1 MDTTEA
7 AAFVAAVTGMTAT
20 DQSAFRES
28 RASLVLAG
36 CLLTAHR
43 RLVSPHPS
51 LPLPASSASASLGAD
66 SRPTS
71 KEEQL
76 RSTPCRRIPA
86 SDGYIL
92 PAVARLILTFADCH
106 GFFSG
111 LSFLTACEALARCL
125 SPPPQGV
132 PADNP
137 EVGTL
142 GLTSGQQFTCL
153 RYSSV
158 FDDSSFAASTSFSR
172 SLGGGAYAAH
182 RASKRR
188 LFGQFFPSFS
198 RDFLE
203 PHFFVFLL
211 SLEYT
216 LSVRTSPWASFF
228 ASTKDE
234 MPVAWSRL
242 LACRPLP
249 LPKSASASVLA
260 DACELLGFSSFC
272 SVSASGETKTV
283 NRTAGLVEPVRGY
296 LGPPGSLRRQQQRFK
311 LLSEVAEVLLP
322 SAVASSARLHAFLL
336 FLLRLLPPLAA
347 SSHRLALRK
356 TLKADASASAAA
368 SSSSSVPS
376 ASSLSSSEASVAAD
390 CSPSAC
396 FSSAVSTCLL
406 LDAVPGASLSNTQ
419 RREGSDVSWQQGNW
433 VLEAEEAEQ
442 ERFTQ
447 LLLTIFLATV
457 AGASSSTLRSAM
469 SISSPVAVNEQGDVL
484 SSGSEKS
491 SSSRNVLSSF
501 RRPSAASLSSSSLA
515 SKSFSSMP
523 ASDQALQE
531 CREPRQE
538 GESDRLAG
546 RHRRSCRNR
555 VLSESFPS
563 PLFDALV
570 HALVEKYADPEGLV
584 GLLASRCTPTRIQQR
599 EDECSH
605 LPDSVSSSASLPSPA
620 LRLGK
625 PHDEEPDAHACRQA
639 QTGGSN
645 AERLQPAASAQPPR
659 RDRRTT
665 PRESNET
672 RSATLL
678 LSSCPVFVLL
688 RALVNRLCEQVA
700 SSEACDEEGM
710 DSSHSDAA
718 TRREGH
724 RGVVLSATLS
734 ARDAANLGGG
744 NRGRTCWGLG
754 DSSYG
759 ATGRGDSARAKVG
772 ERGDRNALLDDLGKR
787 RMMHTEEEDV
797 GEGLC
802 VEQAEDFLKMCLS
815 LHAPRRTFTLNAFP
829 GPQETEDDD
838 GEVQEVG
845 GSSASARR
853 SAGLKSD
860 GRSCEDAAH
869 RTSGTSAFTSFPF
882 LQYFWDAENMPS
894 SQAWALRQARPVFVN
909 ARQEASFYLRV
920 SSAANELLSVFVT
933 SQERKAKALLV
944 GLASR
949 QLATRSRQPGCGAG
963 RVSVA
968 HSLSPRKATK
978 DLQVSRAEG
987 CGEGEDSGDDDGGR
1001 RTTPLSPHDLK
1012 AHLLLYICGNN
1023 ELNTNWRHLG
1033 ARLLFTLP
1041 ATNLAT
1047 LRDVLPVQ
1055 NPRHERCLSGALS
1068 CHELVSLLF
1077 RFFAP
1082 FADETAE
1089 RKETRSQTRR
1099 LFNHEE
1105 LEEKRENPKTKQQ
1118 VQPIQLLTV
1127 LGLVATS
1134 ATLCDPGAPH
1144 ALRVVALLSL
1154 QNVRPPGGK
1163 RLSPSLLSSLSV
1175 TSSLSSFFPASYHVG
1190 RGNLR
1195 GLSTAALSRH
1205 AEPGRAEDES
1215 EPANELEIE
1224 DVERLARMIGCAS
1237 PSMALITSTVA
1248 QISREDD
1255 APALLHLGRI
1265 RDQGETEEGEGERTR
1280 DAHSLLDSLSEP
1292 PEAEGKANER
1302 LSPSE
1307 VGVSE
1312 PLAGVVACSPAPSV
1326 SHDPAPTHVRHV
1338 EDSETTGNRNERR
1351 NKDDDR
1357 MIFGSPSFVSP
1368 ASRSLSHA
1376 DHLAAAGMC
1385 MKALQFVRVYVS
1397 QVAGGAAPE
1406 ILRSRPKKEAK
1417 GPKARK
1423 KRETE
1428 DAKLADTKA
1437 NVQCGAGD
1445 TDACVKGDKTDADEA
1460 CGEEAKNDE
1469 RVEGRQTHSTEISVE
1484 AYATSRGEA
1493 VMPAKERFACLERRR
1508 SSGGKGRACGRSEME
1523 TKAGAPRTSTALG
1536 VKREGPA
1543 DPQKPRQTHP
1553 FFQRRGQCKAP
1564 VTSEASI
1571 GRIPNH
1577 EDCSDISADF
1587 CIPQKRPNEVAGIR
1601 EPSRSCS
1608 RSFPPTDGAS
1618 SAWTADVSFSPLA
1631 SLGLLRQGLG
1641 GDLLDNFLHF
1651 WSALDLQA
1659 IAFVAL
1665 QLGCPVDALIFA
1677 EQELERR
1684 CPDSGLEEGLAV
1696 VSQQWQRSQWDRMP
1710 QIRSVQVLRQMLLEA
1725 QRGQGRGPDEVPRPP
1740 RAVANAAPDQEEA
1753 RGGKGGAAEGGTDE
1767 QGTWEKTEG
1776 VAEGAGR
1783 ALDCGHVVPGDKGKG
1798 EEGTVGS
1805 DGNRPSKEQRM
1816 SPESMRHF
1824 QLSLQRLREMAIRPA
1839 NASALLTPVG
1849 PAPLFLLV
1857 SQALIN
1863 ANEEDLSAVTDC
1875 LSPWHTSNFL
1885 IQRMHAENDWLA
1897 TLTLQQEQLETLEA
1911 KRLQVLAQ
1919 LRQLHSTGL
1928 HGHPGQGAWS
1938 ASSIGLEARS
1948 VFENEAV
1955 GRSRIPQTGD
1965 RDLHTRL
1972 REVEEELYATKLQM
1986 ADALGAI
1993 GLHSLRESL
2002 LVSLSLSSS
2011 APSQLSHS
2019 PSYPS
2024 LACTLSSQRSPMD
2037 FGGSWSGPGGG
2048 ALGGLG
2054 TRPFSASIGVGFPP
2068 LLEDEGKETD
2078 CGATAWL
2085 EKKFECLWRLRRWDC
2100 DETPWGASQTEIC
2113 PTFDSNAD
2121 LTESFSPCPRR
2132 PRDQTQPSLSLFNGC
2147 IYATLSLIHG
2157 AASCHPSSLVCPLQ
2171 SSQACSKGARA
2182 SHSATCHQQKSLFST
2197 PEDVIVDAGADA
2209 GNGDQVDGEAEEALS
2224 FQRGLSSTMVRLRA
2238 VQTSR
2243 HALALALE
2251 RLARSPQLADSS
2263 LSSIGHSS
2271 VDAQDQSLSRRLLGA
2286 YVELSMAHALQ
2297 RATTLNLLLN
2307 QCEQDW
2313 NDDPCGAASFEHLQS
2328 SWANDLAV
2336 TAGAA
2341 SASSSSA
2348 SSSSLSSLPFFLEPL
2363 VSLETCILQ
2372 AAIPSFHCIPPSAP
2386 FLPRSFET
2394 WTLRDASGA
2403 AACMRERQEDTLR
2416 FQRCCG
2422 DRGEAL
2428 TDAHACGCH
2437 VRRPAARHLLLL
2449 SQMKRE
2455 RGDWRGSLENLLQ
2468 AKEHL
2473 LQLQRDRERPFWE
2486 AVPVRSTERLGVCT
2500 GASPES
2506 NKQQYTQEA
2515 KPFMTSFHQMQSL
2528 IHIDTYMYIYK
2539 YIYKY
2544 IYIYIYIY

>member
-1 MDTTEA
+1 MRLGNDTGTMPVPWVA
-7 AAFVAAVTGMTAT
+7 RVAA
-20 DQSAFRES
+20 
-28 RASLVLAG
+28 
-36 CLLTAHR
+36 CLLSY
-43 RLVSPHPS
+43 LD
-51 LPLPASSASASLGAD
+51 L
-66 SRPTS
+66 
-71 KEEQL
+71 
-76 RSTPCRRIPA
+76 
-86 SDGYIL
+86 
-92 PAVARLILTFADCH
+92 VAR
-106 GFFSG
+106 
-111 LSFLTACEALARCL
+111 
-125 SPPPQGV
+125 
-132 PADNP
+132 
-137 EVGTL
+137 
-142 GLTSGQQFTCL
+142 
-153 RYSSV
+153 
-158 FDDSSFAASTSFSR
+158 
-172 SLGGGAYAAH
+172 
-182 RASKRR
+182 
-188 LFGQFFPSFS
+188 
-198 RDFLE
+198 
-203 PHFFVFLL
+203 
-211 SLEYT
+211 
-216 LSVRTSPWASFF
+216 
-228 ASTKDE
+228 
-234 MPVAWSRL
+234 
-242 LACRPLP
+242 
-249 LPKSASASVLA
+249 
-260 DACELLGFSSFC
+260 
-272 SVSASGETKTV
+272 
-283 NRTAGLVEPVRGY
+283 
-296 LGPPGSLRRQQQRFK
+296 
-311 LLSEVAEVLLP
+311 
-322 SAVASSARLHAFLL
+322 
-336 FLLRLLPPLAA
+336 
-347 SSHRLALRK
+347 
-356 TLKADASASAAA
+356 
-368 SSSSSVPS
+368 
-376 ASSLSSSEASVAAD
+376 
-390 CSPSAC
+390 
-396 FSSAVSTCLL
+396 
-406 LDAVPGASLSNTQ
+406 
-419 RREGSDVSWQQGNW
+419 
-433 VLEAEEAEQ
+433 
-442 ERFTQ
+442 
-447 LLLTIFLATV
+447 
-457 AGASSSTLRSAM
+457 
-469 SISSPVAVNEQGDVL
+469 
-484 SSGSEKS
+484 
-491 SSSRNVLSSF
+491 
-501 RRPSAASLSSSSLA
+501 
-515 SKSFSSMP
+515 
-523 ASDQALQE
+523 
-531 CREPRQE
+531 
-538 GESDRLAG
+538 
-546 RHRRSCRNR
+546 
-555 VLSESFPS
+555 
-563 PLFDALV
+563 
-570 HALVEKYADPEGLV
+570 
-584 GLLASRCTPTRIQQR
+584 
-599 EDECSH
+599 
-605 LPDSVSSSASLPSPA
+605 
-620 LRLGK
+620 
-625 PHDEEPDAHACRQA
+625 
-639 QTGGSN
+639 
-645 AERLQPAASAQPPR
+645 
-659 RDRRTT
+659 
-665 PRESNET
+665 
-672 RSATLL
+672 
-678 LSSCPVFVLL
+678 
-688 RALVNRLCEQVA
+688 
-700 SSEACDEEGM
+700 
-710 DSSHSDAA
+710 
-718 TRREGH
+718 
-724 RGVVLSATLS
+724 
-734 ARDAANLGGG
+734 
-744 NRGRTCWGLG
+744 
-754 DSSYG
+754 
-759 ATGRGDSARAKVG
+759 
-772 ERGDRNALLDDLGKR
+772 
-787 RMMHTEEEDV
+787 
-797 GEGLC
+797 
-802 VEQAEDFLKMCLS
+802 
-815 LHAPRRTFTLNAFP
+815 
-829 GPQETEDDD
+829 
-838 GEVQEVG
+838 
-845 GSSASARR
+845 
-853 SAGLKSD
+853 
-860 GRSCEDAAH
+860 
-869 RTSGTSAFTSFPF
+869 
-882 LQYFWDAENMPS
+882 
-894 SQAWALRQARPVFVN
+894 
-909 ARQEASFYLRV
+909 
-920 SSAANELLSVFVT
+920 
-933 SQERKAKALLV
+933 
-944 GLASR
+944 
-949 QLATRSRQPGCGAG
+949 
-963 RVSVA
+963 
-968 HSLSPRKATK
+968 
-978 DLQVSRAEG
+978 
-987 CGEGEDSGDDDGGR
+987 
-1001 RTTPLSPHDLK
+1001 
-1012 AHLLLYICGNN
+1012 
-1023 ELNTNWRHLG
+1023 
-1033 ARLLFTLP
+1033 
-1041 ATNLAT
+1041 
-1047 LRDVLPVQ
+1047 
-1055 NPRHERCLSGALS
+1055 
-1068 CHELVSLLF
+1068 
-1077 RFFAP
+1077 
-1082 FADETAE
+1082 
-1089 RKETRSQTRR
+1089 
-1099 LFNHEE
+1099 
-1105 LEEKRENPKTKQQ
+1105 
-1118 VQPIQLLTV
+1118 
-1127 LGLVATS
+1127 
-1134 ATLCDPGAPH
+1134 
-1144 ALRVVALLSL
+1144 
-1154 QNVRPPGGK
+1154 
-1163 RLSPSLLSSLSV
+1163 
-1175 TSSLSSFFPASYHVG
+1175 
-1190 RGNLR
+1190 
-1195 GLSTAALSRH
+1195 
-1205 AEPGRAEDES
+1205 
-1215 EPANELEIE
+1215 
-1224 DVERLARMIGCAS
+1224 
-1237 PSMALITSTVA
+1237 
-1248 QISREDD
+1248 
-1255 APALLHLGRI
+1255 GRI

-1280 DAHSLLDSLSEP
+1280 DADSLLDSLSEP
-1292 PEAEGKANER
+1292 PEAEGKENER

-1326 SHDPAPTHVRHV
+1326 SHDPAPTHVRQV

-1351 NKDDDR
+1351 NKDDER

-1397 QVAGGAAPE
+1397 QVAGGAAPG

-1641 GDLLDNFLHF
+1641 GDMLDNFLHF

-1696 VSQQWQRSQWDRMP
+1696 VSQQWQRAQWDRMP

-1753 RGGKGGAAEGGTDE
+1753 SGGKGGAAEGGTDE

-1875 LSPWHTSNFL
+1875 LSAWHTSNFL

-1928 HGHPGQGAWS
+1928 HGHPDQAAWS

-1955 GRSRIPQTGD
+1955 GRSRITQTGD

-2011 APSQLSHS
+2011 VPSQLSHS

-2085 EKKFECLWRLRRWDC
+2085 EKKFECLWRLHRWDC
-2100 DETPWGASQTEIC
+2100 DETPWGASQTERC
-2113 PTFDSNAD
+2113 PMFDSNAD

-2171 SSQACSKGARA
+2171 SSQACSNGARA
-2182 SHSATCHQQKSLFST
+2182 PHSATWHQQKSLFST

-2209 GNGDQVDGEAEEALS
+2209 GNGDQVDGEAEEALI
-2224 FQRGLSSTMVRLRA
+2224 FQRGLSSTMARLRA

-2263 LSSIGHSS
+2263 LPSIGHSA

-2341 SASSSSA
+2341 SACSSSA

-2486 AVPVRSTERLGVCT
+2486 AVPVRSTERLG
-2500 GASPES
+2500 
-2506 NKQQYTQEA
+2506 
-2515 KPFMTSFHQMQSL
+2515 
-2528 IHIDTYMYIYK
+2528 
-2539 YIYKY
+2539 
-2544 IYIYIYIY
+2544 

>member
-1 MDTTEA
+1 
-7 AAFVAAVTGMTAT
+7 
-20 DQSAFRES
+20 
-28 RASLVLAG
+28 
-36 CLLTAHR
+36 
-43 RLVSPHPS
+43 
-51 LPLPASSASASLGAD
+51 
-66 SRPTS
+66 
-71 KEEQL
+71 
-76 RSTPCRRIPA
+76 
-86 SDGYIL
+86 
-92 PAVARLILTFADCH
+92 
-106 GFFSG
+106 
-111 LSFLTACEALARCL
+111 
-125 SPPPQGV
+125 
-132 PADNP
+132 
-137 EVGTL
+137 
-142 GLTSGQQFTCL
+142 
-153 RYSSV
+153 
-158 FDDSSFAASTSFSR
+158 
-172 SLGGGAYAAH
+172 
-182 RASKRR
+182 
-188 LFGQFFPSFS
+188 
-198 RDFLE
+198 
-203 PHFFVFLL
+203 
-211 SLEYT
+211 
-216 LSVRTSPWASFF
+216 
-228 ASTKDE
+228 
-234 MPVAWSRL
+234 
-242 LACRPLP
+242 
-249 LPKSASASVLA
+249 
-260 DACELLGFSSFC
+260 
-272 SVSASGETKTV
+272 
-283 NRTAGLVEPVRGY
+283 
-296 LGPPGSLRRQQQRFK
+296 
-311 LLSEVAEVLLP
+311 
-322 SAVASSARLHAFLL
+322 
-336 FLLRLLPPLAA
+336 
-347 SSHRLALRK
+347 
-356 TLKADASASAAA
+356 
-368 SSSSSVPS
+368 
-376 ASSLSSSEASVAAD
+376 
-390 CSPSAC
+390 
-396 FSSAVSTCLL
+396 
-406 LDAVPGASLSNTQ
+406 
-419 RREGSDVSWQQGNW
+419 
-433 VLEAEEAEQ
+433 
-442 ERFTQ
+442 
-447 LLLTIFLATV
+447 
-457 AGASSSTLRSAM
+457 
-469 SISSPVAVNEQGDVL
+469 
-484 SSGSEKS
+484 
-491 SSSRNVLSSF
+491 
-501 RRPSAASLSSSSLA
+501 
-515 SKSFSSMP
+515 
-523 ASDQALQE
+523 
-531 CREPRQE
+531 
-538 GESDRLAG
+538 
-546 RHRRSCRNR
+546 
-555 VLSESFPS
+555 
-563 PLFDALV
+563 
-570 HALVEKYADPEGLV
+570 
-584 GLLASRCTPTRIQQR
+584 
-599 EDECSH
+599 
-605 LPDSVSSSASLPSPA
+605 
-620 LRLGK
+620 
-625 PHDEEPDAHACRQA
+625 
-639 QTGGSN
+639 
-645 AERLQPAASAQPPR
+645 
-659 RDRRTT
+659 
-665 PRESNET
+665 
-672 RSATLL
+672 
-678 LSSCPVFVLL
+678 
-688 RALVNRLCEQVA
+688 
-700 SSEACDEEGM
+700 
-710 DSSHSDAA
+710 
-718 TRREGH
+718 
-724 RGVVLSATLS
+724 
-734 ARDAANLGGG
+734 
-744 NRGRTCWGLG
+744 
-754 DSSYG
+754 
-759 ATGRGDSARAKVG
+759 
-772 ERGDRNALLDDLGKR
+772 
-787 RMMHTEEEDV
+787 
-797 GEGLC
+797 
-802 VEQAEDFLKMCLS
+802 
-815 LHAPRRTFTLNAFP
+815 
-829 GPQETEDDD
+829 
-838 GEVQEVG
+838 
-845 GSSASARR
+845 
-853 SAGLKSD
+853 
-860 GRSCEDAAH
+860 
-869 RTSGTSAFTSFPF
+869 
-882 LQYFWDAENMPS
+882 
-894 SQAWALRQARPVFVN
+894 
-909 ARQEASFYLRV
+909 
-920 SSAANELLSVFVT
+920 
-933 SQERKAKALLV
+933 
-944 GLASR
+944 
-949 QLATRSRQPGCGAG
+949 
-963 RVSVA
+963 
-968 HSLSPRKATK
+968 
-978 DLQVSRAEG
+978 
-987 CGEGEDSGDDDGGR
+987 
-1001 RTTPLSPHDLK
+1001 
-1012 AHLLLYICGNN
+1012 
-1023 ELNTNWRHLG
+1023 
-1033 ARLLFTLP
+1033 
-1041 ATNLAT
+1041 
-1047 LRDVLPVQ
+1047 
-1055 NPRHERCLSGALS
+1055 
-1068 CHELVSLLF
+1068 
-1077 RFFAP
+1077 
-1082 FADETAE
+1082 
-1089 RKETRSQTRR
+1089 
-1099 LFNHEE
+1099 
-1105 LEEKRENPKTKQQ
+1105 
-1118 VQPIQLLTV
+1118 
-1127 LGLVATS
+1127 
-1134 ATLCDPGAPH
+1134 
-1144 ALRVVALLSL
+1144 
-1154 QNVRPPGGK
+1154 
-1163 RLSPSLLSSLSV
+1163 
-1175 TSSLSSFFPASYHVG
+1175 
-1190 RGNLR
+1190 
-1195 GLSTAALSRH
+1195 
-1205 AEPGRAEDES
+1205 
-1215 EPANELEIE
+1215 
-1224 DVERLARMIGCAS
+1224 
-1237 PSMALITSTVA
+1237 
-1248 QISREDD
+1248 
-1255 APALLHLGRI
+1255 
-1265 RDQGETEEGEGERTR
+1265 
-1280 DAHSLLDSLSEP
+1280 
-1292 PEAEGKANER
+1292 
-1302 LSPSE
+1302 
-1307 VGVSE
+1307 
-1312 PLAGVVACSPAPSV
+1312 
-1326 SHDPAPTHVRHV
+1326 
-1338 EDSETTGNRNERR
+1338 
-1351 NKDDDR
+1351 
-1357 MIFGSPSFVSP
+1357 MIFGSSSFVSP

-1397 QVAGGAAPE
+1397 QVAGGAAPG

-1460 CGEEAKNDE
+1460 CGEEAKNE

-1523 TKAGAPRTSTALG
+1523 TKAGAPTTSTALG

-1564 VTSEASI
+1564 VTSEASV

-1641 GDLLDNFLHF
+1641 GDMLDNFLHF

-1696 VSQQWQRSQWDRMP
+1696 VSQQWQRAQWDRMP

-1740 RAVANAAPDQEEA
+1740 RTVANAAPDQEEA
-1753 RGGKGGAAEGGTDE
+1753 SGGKGGAAEGGTDE

-1928 HGHPGQGAWS
+1928 HGHPDQAAWS

-1955 GRSRIPQTGD
+1955 GRSRITQTGD

-2011 APSQLSHS
+2011 VPSQLSHS
-2019 PSYPS
+2019 LSYPS

-2085 EKKFECLWRLRRWDC
+2085 EKKFECLWRLHRWDC

-2113 PTFDSNAD
+2113 PMFDSNAD

-2132 PRDQTQPSLSLFNGC
+2132 SRDQTQPSLSLFNGC

-2224 FQRGLSSTMVRLRA
+2224 FQRGLSSTMARLRA

-2263 LSSIGHSS
+2263 LPSIGHSA

-2336 TAGAA
+2336 AAGAA
-2341 SASSSSA
+2341 SACSSSA

-2372 AAIPSFHCIPPSAP
+2372 AAIPSFHCIPSSAP

-2394 WTLRDASGA
+2394 WTLREASGA

-2486 AVPVRSTERLGVCT
+2486 AVPAQLAVWRDAYPSGVSCHASDKDSLLLVSSLAAVPPVLSGLHGGRHLPPAFSPSFLCVDLFLVQWQLAKTLYLAGDRSGSLNIASRLCQPKNWPVLPFQKARMSGRSDQSASSGIQGSAAVSGDAARSLGALKQPIQRLLPTGCDRENIAFETPKALLNGDMETLAVEKFRQAMIDALCSCGEWQFRGRWATEATVRRRYFSLALRLGSVSSSLEPSQRLATLIDDQLQSYSDYKHSLPSLVMADLRRKEKAEIESLLQQLSAACEERGEEEQSRRAYAYKKFLQHHIDILMQKQHGLEREREREYQERTQWALEAVTLYATCLRDPFLPHATKTTSRVLRLWFEWGDSVPEMNAALHRLLIAPFASSQPQATQQVDSAVSSKSSSAPTRKMHDDDGSTVEGPPDLRHLLPFVYQIASRLGSPAESPFQRTLRELLVTTARQYPFQCLYQLVAIRNGRRIPPGHRGSDSFTVQQDKIDAAQEVLARIADSSPSLKFVVAAVESLVDFYNDLCLLDFDEEIRDVQKRQRNLPLLQRGSSQSVRSILTPQEQMLRLPSFQKLEEYSSLLPVPTVELPRDRLVPFQPPKTLSRIKNVPDFLLHLSSYIHSLHPCCLSGFPGDRLRMRVTVIGSGITKPKLLCIWDRKGRKHKQCCKGREDVRQDRVAQQLFSMLNQVFLEAPST
-2500 GASPES
+2500 LEKNFYLRTYVVVPFSPAVGILEWVNDAVTLAQYLIGNPDNGYHGAHARYRPQDWTFTACRQKLRLAREKALAQRRQMLSLGTADDGGLQKGQQKKEASGADAGSHSLVES
-2506 NKQQYTQEA
+2506 LVQTYDEICDHF
-2515 KPFMTSFHQMQSL
+2515 KPVLHHFFLEHFPSADVWYEKRQRYRRTLAVSSMVSYIIGLGDRHTNNILLDVASGDL
-2528 IHIDTYMYIYK
+2528 IHIDFGVVFEQGKLLAIPELVPFRLTRDLVDGLGCLGVAGCFKRDCETTMEVLRRVSPLVVSIVEVLLFDPLYRWCLDPRRILQDSDKSLALSPSSRPGSGPKKGEQKRGRDGCGRGRGKRTSVSTLLFAEQKGRKRGRHEAIPEAIPSSSAHHENGAAGAAEETRDHENSVDDVKRKHVDSEMPIVEDILTKAEGNMNAKLAVLTVRRKLEGYEEGEIAQLSVNAHVARLVNAAQDRTALAQMFVGWAPWV
-2539 YIYKY
+2539 
-2544 IYIYIYIY
+2544 